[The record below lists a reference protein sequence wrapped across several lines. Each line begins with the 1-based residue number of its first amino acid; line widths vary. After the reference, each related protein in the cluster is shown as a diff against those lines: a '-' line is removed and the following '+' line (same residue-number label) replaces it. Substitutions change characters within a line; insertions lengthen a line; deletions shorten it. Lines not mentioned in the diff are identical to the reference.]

1 MSKLARLAPVLDPS
15 TPSRV
20 LLVDDSLSLQR
31 LLRACI
37 ERVDGITVESADS
50 FAQTQQLLANAHE
63 RFACAVLDLNL
74 PDAPN
79 GEVVDLV
86 RALAIPIIVLTGS
99 DDEPTRLRMQ
109 AANVID
115 YVIKGNAAELEHVA
129 YLVARLRE
137 NHQTKVIVTD
147 DSVSF
152 RTYLKWLLEN
162 YRYTTLVASN
172 GREALELL
180 EANPD
185 TSLVI
190 TDLHMPVMDG
200 MELIA
205 QVRKDYRREDLAI
218 IGVSD
223 GKQPRVSASM
233 IKAGANDF
241 LNKPFQVEEFYC
253 RVTQNTNMVGYVRQI
268 REAATRDFL
277 TGLYNRRHIFEVGQA
292 LYANAC
298 RGNINLATA
307 LIDADHFKRINDC
320 YGHQVGDQ
328 ALRAM
333 AQVIQR
339 MLRTGDVVGRYGG
352 EEIVCLTMVKQHDH
366 APIAFERV
374 RRAIEAIELQ
384 AGGQRVP
391 ITVSVGVTVDRCESL
406 EQMIR
411 RADEAVYRAKESGRN
426 RVVCM

>member
-1 MSKLARLAPVLDPS
+1 MNKLARLGRVLAPG

-20 LLVDDSLSLQR
+20 LLVDDSPSLQR
-31 LLRACI
+31 LLTVCI
-37 ERVDGITVESADS
+37 ERVDGITVEAAAS
-50 FAQTQQLLANAHE
+50 FAQAQELLASAPE
-63 RFACAVLDLNL
+63 RFACAVLDLGL

-115 YVIKGNAAELEHVA
+115 YVVKGNAAELEHVA

-137 NHQTKVIVTD
+137 NHQTKIIVAD

-162 YRYTTLVASN
+162 YRYTTMLAAN
-172 GREALELL
+172 GREALDLL

-200 MELIA
+200 MDLIA

-241 LNKPFQVEEFYC
+241 ITKPFQIEEFYC

-277 TGLYNRRHIFEVGQA
+277 TGLYNRRHIFEVGQS

-307 LIDADHFKRINDC
+307 LIDADHFKRINDS

-339 MLRTGDVVGRYGG
+339 TLRTGDVVGRYGG
-352 EEIVCLTMVKQHDH
+352 EEIVCLTMVKQLDH

-374 RRAIEAIELQ
+374 RRAIAAIELQ
-384 AGGQRVP
+384 VEGGRVP
-391 ITVSVGVTVDRCESL
+391 ITASVGVTVDRCESL